1 MLKSIFFICLL
12 FLKYC
17 LSYCSTDVL
26 SDGNKTEVYMIGLH
40 DDELNLS
47 VILMRT
53 KNECLW

>member
-17 LSYCSTDVL
+17 LSYRSTDVL
-26 SDGNKTEVYMIGLH
+26 SDDKTEVYMIGLH